1 MPLVTINLRK
11 GRPPKVRRAIA
22 DAVQAALVN
31 ILGLPDADRY
41 QLVREYDPEN
51 FIHTDAYLDLEDST
65 DLLMIEIAF
74 IEGRSDETKKA
85 LLKDL
90 NRRLAATGSVRPNDV
105 FVTIFEAGRAN
116 FSFGKGLAQRAT
128 ESYAH

>member
-41 QLVREYDPEN
+41 QLVREDDP
-51 FIHTDAYLDLEDST
+51 
-65 DLLMIEIAF
+65 
-74 IEGRSDETKKA
+74 KKR
-85 LLKDL
+85 
-90 NRRLAATGSVRPNDV
+90 N
-105 FVTIFEAGRAN
+105 
-116 FSFGKGLAQRAT
+116 
-128 ESYAH
+128 ES